1 MDPGQTAGEFL
12 MSRRAR
18 LAPSD
23 VGLAAT
29 PGRRRVPGLRRDE
42 VAALAGVSA
51 EYYARLER
59 GAIGGASDAVRD
71 AVAVALRLDEAER
84 QHLHDLA
91 RSASR
96 PGRGGRGRR
105 RPARVS
111 ASLQRVLDTLGA
123 APGYV
128 RDGRLEV
135 VAANPVARA
144 LHAPVYDFA
153 AETGAPVSL
162 ARFAFLSPDAGSFYP
177 DRDRV
182 ARSCVA
188 ALRGALGRDPDDRE
202 LVGLVHEL
210 ASRSPRFTELWATHD
225 VHLHRS
231 GVKRLRHPD
240 VGVLALDFDVLH
252 LAAEPDLTLVVY
264 SAAPGTPAAAGLA
277 LLAES
282 VPAEQDRT
290 APPPGR

>member
-29 PGRRRVPGLRRDE
+29 PGWRRVPGLRRDE

-123 APGYV
+123 PGYV

-135 VAANPVARA
+135 VAANPLARA

-162 ARFAFLSPDAGSFYP
+162 ARFAFLSPGASSFYP

-182 ARSCVA
+182 TRSCVA

-202 LVGLVHEL
+202 LLALVHEL
-210 ASRSPRFTELWATHD
+210 ASRSSRFTELWATHD
-225 VHLHRS
+225 VHLHRT

-252 LAAEPDLTLVVY
+252 LAAEPDLTLVLY

-282 VPAEQDRT
+282 VTAEREH
-290 APPPGR
+290 AEPPPGR